1 MEWLDRLL
9 GRTKPE
15 ERAAAVGTLD
25 WAMEVLGA
33 GNGSAA
39 GVSVTPEGS
48 LAYSAVL
55 ACVRVLAE
63 GVASL
68 PCLVYERTQENGREG
83 KRRATD
89 HPVYELL
96 HNEPN
101 DVQTAFELYEM
112 GMAQLLLWGNF
123 YAEID
128 WDARGAVRGLW
139 PLPAW
144 DMAPYMSGRKKF
156 YQLQMTG
163 ASPMTFQDWQVLHV
177 PSFGYDGLQGKSL
190 IALAREAVGLG
201 IAAQQYGAS
210 FFGNGARPGGI
221 LEHPGKLSKEAH
233 DRLRGSWNAAHGGLT
248 NAQRVAILEEGMKF
262 AAVAIPPED
271 AQFLQTRQFQRA
283 EVAAIF
289 RVPPHMIGD
298 LERATFSNIE
308 QQSSDFYTNS
318 LQPWL
323 KRWEQ
328 RLMRSLLVGAERQTH
343 LVEFLVD
350 ALLRAD
356 TTARYQAYA
365 VGRNGG
371 WLSANDIRERENMNP
386 IEGGDEY
393 LTPLNMSPVGTLPPT
408 PSPEGEGEEEA
419 TGEASPPLPPPE
431 EKGQDLAGRETR
443 EEREARELRSAT
455 ARRRLARSY
464 RGTMEHVAQRI
475 VNREVNDI
483 RKAARKYL
491 TGKDVGAFETWAQT
505 FDPEHSRFVRDY
517 LHAPLVTYLRLVTA
531 EIERELDE
539 EIDEARLLAFGE
551 EYVSGRRND
560 WMAELQRRLRQVV
573 ERAEDQAEE
582 DWDPLGSVESW
593 LDERQGKRAGFVA
606 QDETVRGGNA
616 MALQVY
622 SIGGI
627 IYTIWRAF
635 GESCPLCQALDG
647 RMTKIG
653 EWYLPAGNELT
664 GKDGSKFVSMGN
676 VGHAPLHDGCDCVNL
691 AVRG

>member
-1 MEWLDRLL
+1 MGWLDRLL

-15 ERAAAVGTLD
+15 ERAAQVGTLD
-25 WAMEVLGA
+25 WAIEVLGA
-33 GNGSAA
+33 GNESAA

-89 HPVYELL
+89 HPAYELL

-128 WDARGAVRGLW
+128 WDARGRVRGLW

-144 DMAPYMSGRKKF
+144 DIAPFMSGRKKF
-156 YQLQMTG
+156 YQLQLQG
-163 ASPMTFQDWQVLHV
+163 ASPVTFQDWQVLHV
-177 PSFGYDGLQGKSL
+177 PSFGYDGVQGKSL

-201 IAAQQYGAS
+201 IAAQKYGSS

-221 LEHPGKLSKEAH
+221 LEHPGKLSKEGH
-233 DRLRGSWNAAHGGLT
+233 DRLRASWNASHGGLS

-328 RLMRSLLVGAERQTH
+328 RLMRSLLVGAERQTY

-356 TTARYQAYA
+356 TTARYQAYS

-393 LTPLNMSPVGTLPPT
+393 LTPLNMSPVGTLPPS
-408 PSPEGEGEEEA
+408 PSPEGEGEDDRSLGGPVA
-419 TGEASPPLPPPE
+419 LQPTRA
-431 EKGQDLAGRETR
+431 ARETR

-455 ARRRLARSY
+455 SRRRLARSY

-491 TGKDVGAFETWAQT
+491 AGKDLGAFETWAQM
-505 FDPEHSRFVRDY
+505 FDPEHAKFVRDY

-531 EIERELDE
+531 EIERELDD

-560 WMAELQRRLRQVV
+560 WMAELQRRLRQVAA
-573 ERAEDQAEE
+573 RAEDQAEE
-582 DWDPLGSVESW
+582 EWDPLGSVESW
-593 LDERQGKRAGFVA
+593 LDERQAKRAGFVA

-622 SIGGI
+622 RLGGI
-627 IYTIWRAF
+627 VYTIWRAF
-635 GESCPLCQALDG
+635 GESCPLCQSLDG
-647 RMTKIG
+647 RTTKIG
-653 EWYLPAGNELT
+653 EWYLEAGNELG